1 MGKVIVVGAGAA
13 GMMAAY
19 AAALGG
25 NAVQIIERNEKCG
38 KKLYITGKGRCNL
51 TNNCDVQDF
60 FEHVVSNPRFL
71 YSSLYGFTA
80 EQTMDFFSKELG
92 LRIKTER
99 GNRVF
104 PVSDKSSD
112 VINSLVRGLQS
123 KGVDIIYNKRVDRL
137 IISDGVVKG
146 AACGNEVY
154 ESDSVII
161 ATGGLSYP
169 STGSTG
175 DGYMLAA
182 SAGHSITETYPALVP
197 LMVKEE
203 WVKELM
209 GLSLR
214 NVTVSFYINNKKI
227 YSEFG
232 EMLFTH
238 FGVSG
243 PLILTASSYLTK
255 QIKSGK
261 LSMYI
266 DCKPALSE
274 EELDQR
280 ILRDFEKQKNCYF
293 GNSLGKLLPK
303 KLIPV
308 VIKLSGIRYDKPVNS
323 ISAEE
328 RRKLVRLIKNIGLT
342 VKDTRDYNEAVITKG
357 GINVKEINPST
368 LESKIVK
375 NLYFAGEVIDV
386 DAVTG
391 GYNLQIAWSTGYT
404 AGSSI

>member
-146 AACGNEVY
+146 AASGNEVY

-214 NVTVSFYINNKKI
+214 NVTVSFYMNNKKI